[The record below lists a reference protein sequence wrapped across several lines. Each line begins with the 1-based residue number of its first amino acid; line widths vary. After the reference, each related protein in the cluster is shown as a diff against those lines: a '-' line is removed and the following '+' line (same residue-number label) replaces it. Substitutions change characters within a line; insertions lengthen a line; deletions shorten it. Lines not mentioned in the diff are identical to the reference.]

1 MKITLPVTAYEHHVP
16 DNTLIVS
23 KTDLRGVIT
32 YANDAFIDISGYARE
47 ELIGKSHNIVRHPDM
62 PPQAFKQ
69 MWEIIKSGN
78 PWKGIVKNRTK
89 DGGFYW
95 VEATIVPTRRDDQ
108 TTGYMSVRKRA
119 DPESI
124 HAAESLYR
132 DILAGRK
139 TIEKPS
145 LTNYLTIKGG
155 FLLGGG
161 FVIFL
166 MIMGG
171 ILGIGGLLF
180 SNHTMDRMFQGRLE
194 PAFLSSRIAETSLR
208 MQLESADFM
217 YNSKVE
223 GLTPLTSFKGS
234 ALASLLHDQ
243 IQDMRNVAAML
254 KKSASDAGDLQL
266 VAELSNK
273 VEALDSQGITPLEN
287 AIAAGDAAET
297 LKKIANIQPKYV
309 DIQTATRDFNT
320 RVMTSAAADYVH
332 MRERNTT
339 IWMIAMSGI
348 LAAIIC
354 VMVASRMAAKNIVT
368 PLKEAINNFD
378 KIAQGDLTNEV
389 DVYGKGETGQLIR
402 ASATMQ
408 LHLQVI
414 LDEIMLVAKGINR
427 YCGNLDTT
435 LFEVIDHS
443 DTQND
448 RINEIKDTI
457 TGLGSIDSAVNGQ
470 LTSLISIAG
479 ELKDGLSNKVLPEQ
493 LAEMISRLEE
503 TLHSIMGQK
512 QLQTMTNDDLF
523 AKLNDVADLIIDNH
537 QEVHSAYGLSQNLGE
552 ASNNLKELVSYFEVG
567 SSSNKQNR

>member
-1 MKITLPVTAYEHHVP
+1 MKITLPITSYEHHVP

-32 YANDAFIDISGYARE
+32 YANDAFIDISGYTRE

-62 PPQAFKQ
+62 PPHAFKN
-69 MWEIIKSGN
+69 MWEVIKSGN
-78 PWKGIVKNRTK
+78 PWKGVVKNRAK

-95 VEATIVPTRRDDQ
+95 VEATVVPIRRDDQ
-108 TTGYMSVRKRA
+108 TTGYMSVRKKA
-119 DPESI
+119 DPAKI
-124 HAAESLYR
+124 HEAETLYR

-139 TIEKPS
+139 TIQQRS

-155 FLLGGG
+155 FLLGGA

-166 MIMGG
+166 MLMGG
-171 ILGIGGLLF
+171 ILGIGGLFF

-194 PAFLSSRIAETSLR
+194 PAFLANRIAETSLR
-208 MQLESADFM
+208 MQLESADFL

-223 GLTPLTSFKGS
+223 GMTPLTSFKGS

-243 IQDMRNVAAML
+243 VQDMRNVTALL

-266 VAELSNK
+266 ITEITNK
-273 VEALDSQGITPLEN
+273 VSSLDTQGIAPLEA
-287 AIAAGDAAET
+287 AIASGNQAET
-297 LKKIANIQPKYV
+297 LKQIANIQPKYV

-320 RVMTSAAADYVH
+320 RIMTSAAADYEH
-332 MRERNTT
+332 MRDRNRT
-339 IWMIAMSGI
+339 IWVIAMSGI
-348 LAAIIC
+348 ALAIVC

-368 PLKEAINNFD
+368 PLDEAISNFD

-427 YCGNLDTT
+427 YCGDLDTT

-457 TGLGSIDSAVNGQ
+457 LGLGSIDSAVAGQ
-470 LTSLISIAG
+470 LANLANVTA
-479 ELKDGLSNKVLPEQ
+479 ELRQGLASNIPSTQ
-493 LAEMISRLEE
+493 LAPMILRLEE
-503 TLHSIMGQK
+503 TLQSIMEQK
-512 QLQTMTNDDLF
+512 QLQTLTNDDLF

-537 QEVHSAYGLSQNLGE
+537 QEVHSAYALSQKLGD

-567 SSSNKQNR
+567 PATRKSKQ